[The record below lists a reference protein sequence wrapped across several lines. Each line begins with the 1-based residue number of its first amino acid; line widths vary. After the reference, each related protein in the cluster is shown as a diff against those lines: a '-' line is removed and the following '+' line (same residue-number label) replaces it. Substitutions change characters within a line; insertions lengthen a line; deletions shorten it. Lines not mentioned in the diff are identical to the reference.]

1 MFQHIALLGAYVK
14 IEQWSVSKM
23 KPLYDIRFPTFV
35 QIIYY
40 RDKVCYFNNRIV
52 ISIVTT
58 MKGKEVDWANTLFK
72 QI

>member
-23 KPLYDIRFPTFV
+23 KPLYDIRFPTLV

-40 RDKVCYFNNRIV
+40 RDKVCYINHNNYER
-52 ISIVTT
+52 
-58 MKGKEVDWANTLFK
+58 KGSRLGKHF
-72 QI
+72 I